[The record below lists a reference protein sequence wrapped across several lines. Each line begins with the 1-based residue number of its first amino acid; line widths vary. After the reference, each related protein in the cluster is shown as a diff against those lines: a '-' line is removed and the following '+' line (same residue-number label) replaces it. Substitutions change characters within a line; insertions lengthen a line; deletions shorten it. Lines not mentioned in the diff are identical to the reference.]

1 MTAAVHL
8 RFDAYARFTTHIQ
21 RTDTFRAIDFVTG
34 ERHQVNFQLAQVD
47 RQFTHALG
55 CINVIDN
62 ATSTAHFADSR
73 DILHHADFVIY
84 VHDGHEDGVVTH
96 RCFKFFQVDNAV
108 TLRCQVG
115 DFKTFALQLTAGIQY
130 RFVFGFAG
138 DDVLAFFL
146 IKVGCTFD
154 RQVVRFGCTRGKDD
168 FTRISADQIGNLI
181 TGDIYRFFSLPAETV
196 RTGGRVTKGSVHRHK
211 LHHFLG
217 NTRVHRRGC
226 GVVEINR

>member
-1 MTAAVHL
+1 M
-8 RFDAYARFTTHIQ
+8 
-21 RTDTFRAIDFVTG
+21 
-34 ERHQVNFQLAQVD
+34 
-47 RQFTHALG
+47 
-55 CINVIDN
+55 IDN
-62 ATSTAHFADSR
+62 AASTAHFADSR

-84 VHDGHEDGVVTH
+84 VHDGNEDGVVTH
-96 RCFKFFQVDNAV
+96 RCFQFFQVDNAI

-115 DFKTFALQLTAGIQY
+115 DFETFALQLTAGIQY
-130 RFVFGFAG
+130 RFVFGFTG

-168 FTRISADQIGNLI
+168 FTRVSADQIGNLI